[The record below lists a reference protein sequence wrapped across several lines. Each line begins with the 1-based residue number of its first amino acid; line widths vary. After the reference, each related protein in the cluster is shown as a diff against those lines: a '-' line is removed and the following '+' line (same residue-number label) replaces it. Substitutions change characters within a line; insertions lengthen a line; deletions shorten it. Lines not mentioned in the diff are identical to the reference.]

1 MRTARLEAILHRVP
15 VFFNPYTDFGF
26 KKLFGEEANK
36 DLLIDFLNQIL
47 PLRHQIADLR
57 FRNGENMPMREG
69 ERKSIF
75 DISCRAISGEEFI
88 IEIQRGKMQYFK
100 DRAVYYT
107 TFPIQRQ
114 AKRGDWSFKLEVVY
128 FIAILDFDYDED
140 LTPRK
145 LLREVSLKDQDGIA
159 FYDKLHFIFLQ
170 MPLFEKKEHQ
180 LETHFDKW
188 LFFLQNLENFDE
200 IPQVLNEPIFKKG
213 FETARIAK
221 MKTTEY
227 MRYEKSRMALLEN
240 QAVID
245 TALMEGEMKGKIEVV
260 EAGFYK
266 GLSID
271 LLAQLTGLPISKIQN
286 IYMRLSNPAKQN

>member
-1 MRTARLEAILHRVP
+1 
-15 VFFNPYTDFGF
+15 
-26 KKLFGEEANK
+26 
-36 DLLIDFLNQIL
+36 
-47 PLRHQIADLR
+47 
-57 FRNGENMPMREG
+57 MPMREG

-145 LLREVSLKDQDGIA
+145 LLREVSLKDQDGVD

-245 TALMEGEMKGKIEVV
+245 TALMDGEIKGKIEVV
-260 EAGFYK
+260 EAGFHE
-266 GLSID
+266 GWSIEYS
-271 LLAQLTGLPISKIQN
+271 AKITRLPISKIQE
-286 IYMRLSNPAKQN
+286 IYTRLSNSAKQNSEA